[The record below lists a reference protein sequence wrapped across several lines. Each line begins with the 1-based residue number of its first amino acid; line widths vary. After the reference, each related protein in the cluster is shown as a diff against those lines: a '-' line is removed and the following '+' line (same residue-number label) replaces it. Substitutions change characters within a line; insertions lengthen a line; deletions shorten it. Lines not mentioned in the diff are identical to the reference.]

1 MTEVDLRPVTLAD
14 YEFIYG
20 LETGADTLA
29 LYRHRGVTPSPED
42 FVRGLWAG
50 VFAQFV
56 VVSRQTRR
64 PLGLVAA
71 YDADHRNQRASIA
84 VISAEGRVGP
94 ASRVLLG
101 AELLIDYLFA
111 EFNLRKI
118 CAQVLGPNMRYW
130 DNAIRQFGRIEGRL
144 HEHEFVGGRWEDTVL
159 VAIDRTTW
167 KAARSLT
174 GVVVPS
180 VGLDVDS
187 RRAEQIFLE
196 QLAEILERDVAVLCP
211 SDGASVLLVD
221 DLRIDSLQFVMVLEL
236 ITSWRGSELPDQMID
251 ALDSVAMAVHFA
263 LT

>member
-1 MTEVDLRPVTLAD
+1 
-14 YEFIYG
+14 
-20 LETGADTLA
+20 
-29 LYRHRGVTPSPED
+29 
-42 FVRGLWAG
+42 
-50 VFAQFV
+50 
-56 VVSRQTRR
+56 
-64 PLGLVAA
+64 
-71 YDADHRNQRASIA
+71 
-84 VISAEGRVGP
+84 
-94 ASRVLLG
+94 
-101 AELLIDYLFA
+101 
-111 EFNLRKI
+111 
-118 CAQVLGPNMRYW
+118 
-130 DNAIRQFGRIEGRL
+130 
-144 HEHEFVGGRWEDTVL
+144 